1 MQYVAY
7 YRVSTK
13 GQGESGLGLD
23 GQKAVVQ
30 HFASGEIVAE
40 YTEIASGK
48 SLDRRP
54 QLEAALA
61 LCVEKGYTLIV
72 GKADRLSRS
81 VVDALNTFDRLS
93 GRLVCCDCPN
103 TDRFTLTI
111 IFAVAERERELI
123 SIRTKAALA
132 ALRIREGKQIIN
144 GAPKGVDTSAAVK
157 RSGEVRRAA
166 ADAAALPVA
175 SLVMDWRADGYSMDL
190 ICRKLD
196 RAGYKT
202 PRGTAHTRC
211 SVARVIARME
221 RMQPSKKS
229 RAAVGR

>member
-40 YTEIASGK
+40 YTEVASGK

-61 LCVEKGYTLIV
+61 LCVENGYTLIV
-72 GKADRLSRS
+72 AKADRLSRN
-81 VVDALNTFDRLS
+81 VHDATGIVEKRLKNNF
-93 GRLVCCDCPN
+93 VACDCPDP
-103 TDRFTLTI
+103 TALTI
-111 IFAVAERERELI
+111 IFWIAQRERELI

-132 ALRIREGKQIIN
+132 ALRVREGKQIIN

-221 RMQPSKKS
+221 RIQPSKKS
-229 RAAVGR
+229 RAAVRG